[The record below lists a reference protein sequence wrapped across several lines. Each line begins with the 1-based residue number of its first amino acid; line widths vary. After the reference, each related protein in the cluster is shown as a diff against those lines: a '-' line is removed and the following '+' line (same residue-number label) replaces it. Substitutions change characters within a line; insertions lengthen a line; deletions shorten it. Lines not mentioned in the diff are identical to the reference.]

1 MAKYQNLKYDR
12 WTLEHK
18 RGQKFELV
26 GRIVELPEEVG
37 DMYPKLLKKIE
48 EKPMKKETVVTNEN
62 KVEPKEDEKVV
73 LNVEENNVTEEL
85 PVVEEPKEE
94 PVKEKKSRKKSKN

>member
-37 DMYPKLLKKIE
+37 DQYPKLLKKIE

-62 KVEPKEDEKVV
+62 KVEPKEDEHVV
-73 LNVEENNVTEEL
+73 LNVEEKPVETKEEVVT
-85 PVVEEPKEE
+85 EE

>member
-37 DMYPKLLKKIE
+37 DQYPKLLKKIE
-48 EKPMKKETVVTNEN
+48 EKSMKKETVVTNEN
-62 KVEPKEDEKVV
+62 KVELKEDEKIV
-73 LNVEENNVTEEL
+73 LNVEEK
-85 PVVEEPKEE
+85 PVKVNEDVVAEE
-94 PVKEKKSRKKSKN
+94 PVKEKKTRKKSKN

>member
-37 DMYPKLLKKIE
+37 DQYPKLLKKIE
-48 EKPMKKETVVTNEN
+48 EKSMKEETVVTNEN
-62 KVEPKEDEKVV
+62 KTEPKEDEKVV
-73 LNVEENNVTEEL
+73 LNVEEKPLEVNED
-85 PVVEEPKEE
+85 VVAEE
-94 PVKEKKSRKKSKN
+94 PVKEKKTRKKSKN

>member
-37 DMYPKLLKKIE
+37 DQYPKLLKKIE
-48 EKPMKKETVVTNEN
+48 EKVMKEESVVTNEN
-62 KVEPKEDEKVV
+62 KVEPKEDEQIV
-73 LNVEENNVTEEL
+73 LNVEEKPVEMNEDV
-85 PVVEEPKEE
+85 VVEK

>member
-1 MAKYQNLKYDR
+1 MAKYQNIKYDR

-37 DMYPKLLKKIE
+37 DQYPKLLKKME

-62 KVEPKEDEKVV
+62 KVEPKEDEQVV
-73 LNVEENNVTEEL
+73 LNVEEKPLEVNED
-85 PVVEEPKEE
+85 VVAEE
-94 PVKEKKSRKKSKN
+94 PVKEKKTRKKSKN

>member
-12 WTLEHK
+12 WTLEHSRK
-18 RGQKFELV
+18 QKFELV
-26 GRIVELPEEVG
+26 GRVVELPEEIG
-37 DMYPKLLKKIE
+37 DLYPKLLKKIE

-62 KVEPKEDEKVV
+62 KTEPKEDEQVV
-73 LNVEENNVTEEL
+73 LNVEEKPVETKEEVVT
-85 PVVEEPKEE
+85 EE

>member
-37 DMYPKLLKKIE
+37 DQYPKLLKKVE

-62 KVEPKEDEKVV
+62 KVELKEDEHVV
-73 LNVEENNVTEEL
+73 LNVEEKPVETKEEVVT
-85 PVVEEPKEE
+85 EE

>member
-18 RGQKFELV
+18 RGQKYELV

-37 DMYPKLLKKIE
+37 DQYSKLLKKIE
-48 EKPMKKETVVTNEN
+48 EKPMKEETVVTNEN
-62 KVEPKEDEKVV
+62 KVEPKEDEKIV
-73 LNVEENNVTEEL
+73 LNDEEKPLEVNED
-85 PVVEEPKEE
+85 VVAEE
-94 PVKEKKSRKKSKN
+94 PVKEKKTRKKSKN

>member
-37 DMYPKLLKKIE
+37 DQYPKLLKKVE
-48 EKPMKKETVVTNEN
+48 EKSMKKETVVTNEN
-62 KVEPKEDEKVV
+62 KVEPKEDEQVV
-73 LNVEENNVTEEL
+73 LNVEEKPVEVKEEVVT
-85 PVVEEPKEE
+85 EE
-94 PVKEKKSRKKSKN
+94 PVKEKKTRKKSKN

>member
-48 EKPMKKETVVTNEN
+48 EVKPMKKETVVTNEN

-73 LNVEENNVTEEL
+73 LNVEEKPVEVKEEVVT
-85 PVVEEPKEE
+85 EE
-94 PVKEKKSRKKSKN
+94 PVKEKKTRKKSKN

>member
-37 DMYPKLLKKIE
+37 DQYPKLLKKIE

-62 KVEPKEDEKVV
+62 KTEPKEDEKVV
-73 LNVEENNVTEEL
+73 LNVEEKPLEVNED
-85 PVVEEPKEE
+85 VVAEE
-94 PVKEKKSRKKSKN
+94 PVKEKKTRKKSKN

>member
-37 DMYPKLLKKIE
+37 DQYPKLLKKIE

-62 KVEPKEDEKVV
+62 KVEPKEDEKIV
-73 LNVEENNVTEEL
+73 LNVEEKPVETKEEVVT
-85 PVVEEPKEE
+85 EE
-94 PVKEKKSRKKSKN
+94 PVKEKKTRKKSKN

>member
-37 DMYPKLLKKIE
+37 DQYPKLLKKIE
-48 EKPMKKETVVTNEN
+48 EKPMKKETVFTNEN
-62 KVEPKEDEKVV
+62 KVEPKEDEQLV
-73 LNVEENNVTEEL
+73 LNVEEK
-85 PVVEEPKEE
+85 PVEMNEDVVAEE
-94 PVKEKKSRKKSKN
+94 PVKEKKTRKKSKN

>member
-48 EKPMKKETVVTNEN
+48 EEKPMKKETVVTNEN

-73 LNVEENNVTEEL
+73 LNVEEKPVEVKEEVVT
-85 PVVEEPKEE
+85 EE
-94 PVKEKKSRKKSKN
+94 PVKEKKTRKKSKN